1 MPEGR
6 MNRTRSM
13 LTAALLLGVAAAPAN
28 ASDLSTYRK
37 FRFGTDL
44 ATIATQTGVDA
55 SRVKIVHLRP
65 ALIQELEWRPG
76 YLGPTTDPDTVKE
89 LVFRFYQG
97 ELYQIAVSYERFGTE
112 GMTVDDFKEAIST
125 TYGPAVAP
133 VPSTALPAEGSSGS
147 DEVVA
152 QWKDALHQ
160 YDLIR
165 SAYGP
170 TFRLVGTQKKLETLA
185 QAAAVE
191 AARLDDQEAP
201 QREAARRAHDEQAA
215 AAQLDKARL
224 TNKPKFR
231 H

>member
-6 MNRTRSM
+6 VKRTRSA

-37 FRFGTDL
+37 FRFGTDV
-44 ATIATQTGVDA
+44 ATVATQTGVDT
-55 SRVKIVHLRP
+55 SRVKIVHSRP

-76 YLGPTTDPDTVKE
+76 YLGPTTDPDTVKD

-97 ELYQIAVSYERFGTE
+97 ELYQIAVSYERYGTE
-112 GMTVDDFKEAIST
+112 GMTVDDFKEAISA
-125 TYGPAVAP
+125 TYGPAVNP
-133 VPSTALPAEGSSGS
+133 VPNSAPPAEGSTGS

-152 QWKDALHQ
+152 RWKDALHQ

-170 TFRLVGTQKKLETLA
+170 TFRLVGTQTKLERLA
-185 QAAAVE
+185 QAAGVE
-191 AARLDDQEAP
+191 ATRLDDQEAP
-201 QREAARRAHDEQAA
+201 QREAARRAHEEEAA

-224 TNKPKFR
+224 ANKPKFR
-231 H
+231 Y